1 MSLLRRPND
10 LQATVSDLPPTTY
23 DFLFRDLSVIDLFR
37 FSKVNQ
43 HSNLAVKEFFRRAYR
58 VENILLPFFT
68 LQEIR
73 AFRILQYT
81 YGVLISG
88 STALSFFERE
98 VYPDADLDIYVD
110 VRFCAIV
117 AHFLIGS
124 GYRYAPGDSREKKQP
139 GNLEDAIEKAVR
151 PGLRRL
157 DRSMKYSSDGMA
169 DVFAFVKEDG
179 SRLRRVELV
188 ASQGNPFQV
197 ILGFH
202 STVVMNIIGYTHAIS
217 LYPRSTFKNRISLK
231 LYTNNERAE
240 QARRK
245 YQKRG
250 WTLISMP
257 DAASAVSRRADVNIF
272 FRHLLDEFCWR
283 IPLEPVEDFVPAPAL
298 NVGMYMILHSWK
310 LDCID
315 RSNVCVAYETI
326 SGTKM
331 VQSYCL
337 CAEAISTLRS
347 LRVDLDRCS
356 DDRLMETLIA
366 WYQAIPLEEDLSEKV
381 RNELI
386 RAYSGLRFLHASA
399 PGYNRPNARSA
410 QVLYQFL
417 ERVHDTMSRQ
427 QKIPIVRISIGSF
440 STEVTI
446 GYPLKKGPVRPSH
459 LHLNQEKLYDMMS
472 DRITVKLEAIRGPN
486 SKKRKR
492 QEDETRR
499 YD

>member
-1 MSLLRRPND
+1 MSLLGRTND
-10 LQATVSDLPPTTY
+10 LQATVSDLCELSFLIFKNILIATFAACRPPTTC
-23 DFLFRDLSVIDLFR
+23 DFLFRDLSAIDLFR

-43 HSNLAVKEFFRRAYR
+43 RSNLAVKEFFRRAYR

-73 AFRILQYT
+73 ASRILQYT

-98 VYPDADLDIYVD
+98 VHPDTDLDIYVD

-124 GYRYAPGDSREKKQP
+124 GYRYAPGESREKKQP

-151 PGLRRL
+151 PELRRL
-157 DRSMKYSSDGMA
+157 DMSMKYSSDGMA
-169 DVFAFVKEDG
+169 DVFAFVQEDG
-179 SRLRRVELV
+179 SWLRQVGLV
-188 ASQGNPFQV
+188 ASQAV
-197 ILGFH
+197 I
-202 STVVMNIIGYTHAIS
+202 MNIIGYAHAIS
-217 LYPRSTFKNRISLK
+217 LYPRSTFKNHISLK
-231 LYTNNERAE
+231 LYTNNKCAE

-250 WTLISMP
+250 WTLISVP

-272 FRHLLDEFCWR
+272 FRRLLDEFCWR

-298 NVGMYMILHSWK
+298 NVGMYMILHSLK

-315 RSNVCVAYETI
+315 WSNVCVAYETI

-347 LRVDLDRCS
+347 LRVDLERCS
-356 DDRLMETLIA
+356 DDRLMKTIIP
-366 WYQAIPLEEDLSEKV
+366 WYQAIPLEDLSEKTKRSFGTSPLPV
-381 RNELI
+381 
-386 RAYSGLRFLHASA
+386 
-399 PGYNRPNARSA
+399 PGKGPRHHVSTTENP
-410 QVLYQFL
+410 
-417 ERVHDTMSRQ
+417 D
-427 QKIPIVRISIGSF
+427 GSF

-446 GYPLKKGPVRPSH
+446 GYLLKKGPVRPSH

-472 DRITVKLEAIRGPN
+472 DRIAVKLEAIRGPN